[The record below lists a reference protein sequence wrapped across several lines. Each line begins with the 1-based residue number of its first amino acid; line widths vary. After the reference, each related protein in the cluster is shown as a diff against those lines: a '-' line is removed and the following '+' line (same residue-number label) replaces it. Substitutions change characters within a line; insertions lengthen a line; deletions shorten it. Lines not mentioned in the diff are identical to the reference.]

1 MPVHLGRP
9 LRAASFATIVS
20 IFLVIA
26 TLAGCGGDSAT
37 PTVPPTITTNSTP
50 GAALASSSTQ
60 APPISSTPST
70 SVAST
75 AISNTPI
82 SSTSSIPSTPSITST
97 AAISTSGKTTIT
109 SVGSTALYP
118 LIVEAA
124 KQFKVM
130 RPDIEVLVDIGG
142 SGAGLTRVAAD
153 EVNIGNSDI
162 YAEDRAGI
170 DASSLVDHQVCGQGF
185 AVAVNNGVTVNN
197 LTRQQVVDIFTAKVT
212 NWKEVGGQDLK
223 IQIVAR
229 PKGSGTRT
237 TFDRIVLNNGQHN
250 GTVNEANGINLTQ
263 DSSATVAKAIADNP
277 GAVGYLGLAYFNT
290 NNAVKKVKY
299 NGVDATTD
307 NIINGSYPIWS
318 YGHMYTKGA
327 PDPAS
332 QAFIAFILSDKFQNQ
347 TVGKFDYIPISK
359 LQNVKAP

>member
-1 MPVHLGRP
+1 MPAHLGRP
-9 LRAASFATIVS
+9 LRAASFTTIVS
-20 IFLVIA
+20 IFLIIA
-26 TLAGCGGDSAT
+26 TLASCGGDSAT
-37 PTVPPTITTNSTP
+37 TATPTTTTNSTP
-50 GAALASSSTQ
+50 GATLSSSSTQ
-60 APPISSTPST
+60 APPISSTPT
-70 SVAST
+70 SSASPT
-75 AISNTPI
+75 ATSNSPI
-82 SSTSSIPSTPSITST
+82 SSTPSTMPVTST
-97 AAISTSGKTTIT
+97 AAISSSGKTTIT

-124 KQFKVM
+124 KQFKVL
-130 RPDIEVLVDIGG
+130 RPDIEVLIDIGG

-170 DASSLVDHQVCGQGF
+170 DASSLEDHQVCGQGF
-185 AVAVNNGVTVNN
+185 AVAVNNDVKVDN

-212 NWKEVGGQDLK
+212 NWKDVGGQDLK
-223 IQIVAR
+223 IQIIAR

-237 TFDRIVLNNGQHN
+237 TFDRLALNNAKHN
-250 GTVNEANGINLTQ
+250 GSVNEANGINLTQ
-263 DSSATVAKAIADNP
+263 DSNATVAKAIASTP
-277 GAVGYLGLAYFNT
+277 GAIGYLGLAYLNT
-290 NNAVKKVKY
+290 SNAVKKVKY

-318 YGHMYTKGA
+318 YGHMYTKGT
-327 PDPAS
+327 PDLAS
-332 QAFIAFILSDKFQNQ
+332 QAFITFILSDKFQNE

>member
-1 MPVHLGRP
+1 MPAHLGRP
-9 LRAASFATIVS
+9 RWAASFTTVVS
-20 IFLVIA
+20 IFLIIA
-26 TLAGCGGDSAT
+26 TLAGCGGNSAT
-37 PTVPPTITTNSTP
+37 PIVTHTITSSSTP
-50 GAALASSSTQ
+50 GANLTANSTQ
-60 APPISSTPST
+60 PPLISSTITNNAASITPSARPISTSTITPST
-70 SVAST
+70 LPV
-75 AISNTPI
+75 
-82 SSTSSIPSTPSITST
+82 TST
-97 AAISTSGKTTIT
+97 AATSSTGKTTIT

-124 KQFKVM
+124 KQFKAM

-142 SGAGLTRVAAD
+142 SGAGLTRVAAG

-185 AVAVNNGVTVNN
+185 AVAVNNDVKVDN
-197 LTRQQVVDIFTAKVT
+197 LTRQQVVDIFTAQVT
-212 NWKEVGGQDLK
+212 NWKDVGGQDLK
-223 IQIVAR
+223 IQIIAR

-237 TFDRIVLNNGQHN
+237 TFDRLALNNAKHN
-250 GTVNEANGINLTQ
+250 GNVNEANGINLTA

-290 NNAVKKVKY
+290 NNTVKKLKY
-299 NGVDATTD
+299 NGIEASTD
-307 NIINGSYPIWS
+307 NIINGSYLIWS
-318 YGHMYTKGA
+318 YGHMYTKGT

-332 QAFIAFILSDKFQNQ
+332 QAFIAFILSDNFQNEA
-347 TVGKFDYIPISK
+347 VGKFDYIPISK